1 MRRTG
6 GFQMR
11 RTAAGGLDT
20 LHIVSIRDLGFL
32 QLVTVKHVPGYIIW
46 LYSKLY
52 IFSEFVVLGSA
63 EKLYSVP
70 FDCTDDSVCLLHCT
84 SFIIVQRC
92 VYLIVLRL

>member
-20 LHIVSIRDLGFL
+20 LHIVSIRDFWIP
-32 QLVTVKHVPGYIIW
+32 TTCERETCTW

-52 IFSEFVVLGSA
+52 ILN
-63 EKLYSVP
+63 
-70 FDCTDDSVCLLHCT
+70 
-84 SFIIVQRC
+84 IQ
-92 VYLIVLRL
+92 